1 MSLRGNEISPSGSD
15 LDLGEHSCLFFWLV
29 SKDSA
34 FLERGENLADLSPAQ
49 SWLLY
54 PEAVDF
60 HPMGSLSIRED
71 GSDPP
76 RRKGLSFLLAS

>member
-34 FLERGENLADLSPAQ
+34 FLERGENLADLSPAK
-49 SWLLY
+49 SWPLH
-54 PEAVDF
+54 PKAVDF
-60 HPMGSLSIRED
+60 HLMVSLSIRED
-71 GSDPP
+71 GSEPLGE
-76 RRKGLSFLLAS
+76 RGCLFS